1 MGKKNKE
8 GENEV
13 NGKRTKYNKRNIGVK
28 SEKRK
33 FRKKVKYKKVFKKL
47 MTNSGEK
54 DERKRIKRVS
64 RKQKKRARK

>member
-13 NGKRTKYNKRNIGVK
+13 NGKRKKYNKRNIGVK

-47 MTNSGEK
+47 MTNRGEK